1 MTYNWKTMTCNKN
14 RQDPDISIRK
24 RALDVTYSLVDEA
37 NIKSMTKVGSFQK
50 SDEKCWSIKGTWLR
64 FLSLMFVRLLF
75 FFLNLEFD
83 VAGTPLYFQDYE
95 GQDMSRFFLV
105 RCTPCRHHTRH
116 LLTPRSC
123 WTICWWP
130 NLTSRTVKTVV
141 TSCHLTFADVLKK
154 MFLQTLAVYFKDL
167 EQQTHT
173 NTLPRYMIYIYRNI
187 HV

>member
-1 MTYNWKTMTCNKN
+1 MTCNKN

-64 FLSLMFVRLLF
+64 FLSLMFVRLLTLVF
-75 FFLNLEFD
+75 FFEPGVWCSWYTFVFSGLWRSRYVKVLSGKMHPLPASYPSSFDPQELLNYLL
-83 VAGTPLYFQDYE
+83 VAEPDFKDGENRCHFVPLDI
-95 GQDMSRFFLV
+95 RW
-105 RCTPCRHHTRH
+105 CT
-116 LLTPRSC
+116 
-123 WTICWWP
+123 
-130 NLTSRTVKTVV
+130 
-141 TSCHLTFADVLKK
+141 KK

-167 EQQTHT
+167 EQQKHT
-173 NTLPRYMIYIYRNI
+173 NTIPI